1 MSQATCEK
9 CGSKVSDKYHF
20 CDNCGTP
27 ISSPT
32 TQRRG
37 IRDRL
42 RTTLGSLNKHEK
54 YYGLLFLLSMFLG
67 AAYGS
72 FDKTIYIIAREQLP
86 KSPTILDIFLHNIT
100 VDLISTLTG
109 GVFGIISNIVTYSI
123 FPGMFENAFAD
134 RGMSFVGVIAAIIA
148 IVITLVVVFATY
160 GALEMVGHFCFGL
173 VGFTFL
179 ERLVWKEK
187 TNLRRV
193 NILILG
199 TVLMLAAAVIE
210 WFLGMMLTGL
220 SAS

>member
-1 MSQATCEK
+1 
-9 CGSKVSDKYHF
+9 
-20 CDNCGTP
+20 
-27 ISSPT
+27 
-32 TQRRG
+32 
-37 IRDRL
+37 
-42 RTTLGSLNKHEK
+42 
-54 YYGLLFLLSMFLG
+54 
-67 AAYGS
+67 
-72 FDKTIYIIAREQLP
+72 
-86 KSPTILDIFLHNIT
+86 
-100 VDLISTLTG
+100 
-109 GVFGIISNIVTYSI
+109 
-123 FPGMFENAFAD
+123 MFENAFAD